1 MGGLTMSIFRF
12 VKTFVL
18 FLCLFGFAATAW
30 SSEVDKTKKD
40 AAGAIGEEAVITKV
54 DHDKITC
61 QSLSDK
67 SKEVVVSMANAE
79 DLKVGDRVLLQGN
92 SLKKLDAATPDST
105 QQPMPSTKD
114 LEKPAAPKP

>member
-1 MGGLTMSIFRF
+1 MMSIFRF
-12 VKTFVL
+12 VKAFVI
-18 FLCLFGFAATAW
+18 FLCLFGFAATAL

-40 AAGAIGEEAVITKV
+40 TLGAIGEEAVVTKI
-54 DHDKITC
+54 DHEKVTC

-67 SKEVVVSMANAE
+67 SKEIVVSMSNAE

-92 SLKKLDAATPDST
+92 NVKKLDAVTDPT
-105 QQPMPSTKD
+105 QQPVPSPKD

>member
-1 MGGLTMSIFRF
+1 MRIFGF
-12 VKTFVL
+12 FKTFVL

-40 AAGAIGEEAVITKV
+40 AMGAIGEEAVVTKV

-61 QSLSDK
+61 QSLTDK
-67 SKEVVVSMANAE
+67 SKEVVVSMTNAE

-92 SLKKLDAATPDST
+92 SVKKLDAAAPDPT

-114 LEKPAAPKP
+114 LEKPAVPKP